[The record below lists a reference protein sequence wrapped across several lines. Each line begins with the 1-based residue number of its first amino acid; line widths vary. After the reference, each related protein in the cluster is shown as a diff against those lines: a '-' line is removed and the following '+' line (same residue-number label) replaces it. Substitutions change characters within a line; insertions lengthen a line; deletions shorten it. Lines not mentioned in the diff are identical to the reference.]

1 MLGKNNLN
9 EKKRKMNMQNKK
21 ERFSI
26 RKFTVGAASVLLGFT
41 FFGMNTQFVK
51 ADNISSEQEE
61 KKENID
67 TNQSDTTLNKTD
79 QNVKPDLS
87 TYSGLTSFLKAS
99 TVPQT
104 GSTKLQTSSSDST
117 SSETNKDNH
126 VNNDQN
132 SQTQNTNG
140 TNTSDQ
146 TDKLNQN
153 GSNSDQT
160 DKTNSNGSNSD
171 QTDKNNSKGSNS
183 DQSSDITGSGDNS
196 KDNGKLP
203 DNSKDNNDP
212 ANTGDQSGK
221 TPDSIKKKDTDLT
234 ANDNKTGYL
243 PTIVNGAAHVYNW
256 AQFRNAYQ
264 NKTINEIDIMQNIV
278 ADNNINW
285 VGFDFDGRTLL
296 IKSYDADKRTDK
308 YTINF
313 KGNHPNLNGYTSL
326 DLTYENLNIW
336 SADFYGIARAYD
348 LIGNNYA
355 NITFKNVDF
364 HGSQMI
370 YTNNNT
376 HIFFV
381 GNNTAE
387 TVKTPYDVNGPSDA
401 NNQQLFQYTGDNNSI
416 TFSGTFVGKTYGG
429 NVIEMSG
436 DYNKVT
442 IDKGATVSLYPR
454 GNSDGTSWISNPAE
468 TTGTIFAIVL
478 RGNNES
484 VDVNGTL
491 NIVVQNDKYKG
502 QYDNN
507 QATAIYINDSTTS
520 TFNILNDATVNI
532 NTNGDIADFNYRR
545 NVIYDGGN
553 FNIRPRGTLNVTGQN
568 MGNYSDTLVYIK
580 GKADIENG
588 AFNIRLLDN
597 AGTGAITLVDV
608 QGGTLI
614 VNNPTSL
621 ILDAHLNKNPN
632 TSIIGSMPITITN
645 VRQKFDLSG
654 LGININEL
662 QLPPFHV
669 LKVRKTNQTI
679 SVDNIELLNGLR
691 KITQK
696 DLTDLKDKMANSG
709 IKFEALPPD
718 VITSLQTAA
727 STNATYDSLFKDI
740 IQKAFNNQNNFG
752 YNNISFIPANPSG
765 FLDIDPSKVDVVRN
779 SDGSQTISGKAGSV
793 INYDAA
799 LDGPDT
805 DLQHPKNIFSLVLPV
820 ATKAYITANLV
831 DGNKNKSVWSP
842 KDANGNELIANPY
855 ADTNDSLRDT
865 GNSSL
870 DPLPTQFVAV
880 VNDDGSFEFTIPA
893 EQVLKLNK
901 AYSVELSPSANFI
914 GYDQTEINSGS
925 RPISKNL
932 NIQTLNEARNHAA
945 QEINDAIN
953 NAKTNLPNN
962 LTPEQN
968 AAFNDAIAKAAA
980 AASQTIT
987 DDNKT
992 TSVYDPSANTYVEVN
1007 NRKQAAIDI
1016 IEQALKNAKSSSE
1029 TETNRADAINEL
1041 NDAANKQINSYPS
1054 QTTAINQARDNAI
1067 NQVKAAKTPEEIT
1080 KAKETGVDA
1089 INHVAQGYKD
1099 AIKADLDSQIKQLKS
1114 ALQGIAEDTNLDSK
1128 QKDDILALA
1137 DRLNR
1142 PQAIIADK
1150 GDIDKDE
1157 DQPSVESHQKEA
1169 QDVIIALQN
1178 TINAI
1183 TKLENSAK
1191 DQITKHTDKAEQIK
1205 DALNKT
1211 VHDVITGDDPDGSKG
1226 LEVIDKVYADQE
1238 AENIINAAQAA
1249 KKRVQESGLSAD
1261 DQASY
1266 LTEIDN
1272 AVKLATAQPGTNGYD
1287 ANESIYGVS
1296 DENAIK
1302 QRIAKAQNAFA
1313 KAAAKAELVGFGQ
1326 TSNTNIGVT
1335 TTPAIDQAIKAG
1347 LTAIDQATDIDA
1359 AEEQAKK
1366 NVLKE
1371 ISKKKLNDAE
1381 SDFENQLDNVTG
1393 LTAKDIDDVKEQA
1406 RKLINNEQKPVGYN
1420 QKIDQADSLE
1430 AIDSVRNDGID
1441 ALSKLLAAQ
1450 TEKGQLNKQITEA
1463 TQKIRQKQ
1471 EQANQAID
1479 NINSLTDEQKA
1490 AYHKQVNDLADQGVN
1505 DLATTESSKI
1515 DDLVNTVNG
1524 NIDNVVTKAQGK
1536 ANEVVETAKT
1546 SAKQKLADEATAAKN
1561 AIDQIPDSQLSQTS
1575 KDYYKDLID
1584 KHVKE
1589 ATDKIDAT
1597 TVVDAIAS
1605 IQKDGEANIN
1615 RDLNDAQISAARS
1628 KAIKDLRD
1636 AKEAAKKVLND
1647 AHDAKSISDSSWQD
1661 KLNQIDKYYDQ
1672 ATEAIAVDY
1681 QLGDITNHATK
1692 GIADI
1697 KSVADSISS
1706 DIESQKLA
1714 QQKQNALNDLQKA
1727 VDNVRNHITNDP
1739 NLSPTEKT
1747 KYYNQITEKFNNAQ
1761 SAIQAAGKDQ
1771 VQAALNDGKVE
1782 LNKIQE
1788 DADIQSAK
1796 DKAISELLAEKNTIY
1811 QKIGNLDEVTSAN
1824 KDQLR
1829 KKVDAAY
1836 DAAISKVNNPSPA
1849 TIDQITSEKEQGKKN
1864 IDDVITDLNINKII
1878 NQQKLDQYAEQAI
1891 NRIQS
1896 STDISQDL
1904 KSQTITAIQS
1914 ARDSAKAK
1922 VTNQTDIAS
1931 ANSAEK
1937 DGEKAIDL
1945 AESQG
1950 NGLDTLKN
1958 NASKQIDDAADS
1970 AIKRLNDLYNSL
1982 SDEAKTELKSTF
1994 DDVTN
1999 SINTT
2004 AQNAKAQIK
2013 KATNKQNVSDIYND
2027 AINSIGNAESKANL
2041 SATKSQAKEAIQ
2053 KAADEAKKNLS
2064 DPKDQDAIDVV
2075 AKLGVSDVDA
2085 AQDIDTVNKIK
2096 GNAIDGIKNITSIAQ
2111 SSDAENTRRLKQEA
2125 IDALNQKLGDK
2136 SQNTG
2141 ALGDVGNLIDL
2152 TDQQKADY
2160 QNALQQAHDRAVANV
2175 EGATKENIDTEK
2187 NTGLKNIDDIVTAAK
2202 LQAAKNRAKADLDH
2216 LAQDAVNKDK
2226 KDETTINAERDKAK
2240 ANVDKAQNQDEVK
2253 TAKDNGT
2260 TTITNIV
2267 NTADNEQLTANKAAA
2282 KSSFE
2287 EAVNKLQTQLNN
2299 DLANKKIG
2307 QDQFD
2312 DLKSKLDKVRSDG
2325 ETRITS
2331 STKQTDLDDAIAK
2344 NTSDLNGISSAITS
2358 AENLNEALAKLQDAV
2373 NKATA
2378 SANKIA
2384 NDDPELAGRMR
2395 EQIEQER
2402 SKAAKNIQ
2410 AAKNSSQ
2417 DANVAINEA
2426 AANGVNAL
2434 NHLTER
2440 FEQKNKVIN
2449 DLKQYSQ
2456 SAKTSLQDPNLS
2468 STEVATGE
2476 QAINQALQQG
2486 ITNIYQATDTDDLAK
2501 IEDTIKQNIDNAKLP
2516 TSLLAEKN
2524 KQISALDQ
2532 YVKDKGDIN
2541 SIAKDLSDEQKQD
2554 LQNQVD
2560 QAVKKAK
2567 EKIQAINLPENAQV
2581 ADLETAKNK
2590 LSNAEKGIPEN
2601 GETADFGEAGVD
2613 KVYTLAKTKEAIFQA
2628 KQEAIAEL
2636 QQNKNAA
2643 NEAVEKSGLS
2653 ASDQAKQKQKIQDI
2667 FDSSK
2672 DKINNISDKKPDGT
2686 DKTVE
2691 EVTQEAKAIVDAASK
2706 GYQGPNGEKIP
2717 GFDQVKNDA
2726 DLAGAKTTAE
2736 GILQNKQTQA
2746 KQTIDQSQLTQEQ
2759 KTAAKNAVD
2768 TAYENAKT
2776 EIEKQTDIS
2785 KIPTDEAQIG
2795 QEIDNIIKNSS
2806 SWVKTDQT
2814 NALNGTEG
2822 IDGLQEQFDKL
2833 TAEQKANPEYSGNI
2847 KDITDSITAI
2857 KQADNIEAI
2866 SAAYDKG
2873 ITALNKLKG
2882 METINE
2888 SLNKAKAD
2896 INANN
2901 DLDQDKKNE
2910 LIQNAENHAKEGKQN
2925 IANVTA
2931 PTGDPEA
2938 KKNQISQAA
2947 DNAVNDIQ
2955 SEVNKATDVSRTK
2968 ADDELKQKYQE
2979 AIDKLHKDYGAQAI
2993 TSATDSAWNTHQ
3005 HVTGNTF
3012 DEIKKSKLDAEKAI
3026 AKGAV
3031 DDAAAN
3037 AKNKLDK
3044 DETKKPDGSKY
3055 TDKEKQDIKDQIDKN
3070 SKDAKDKIDQ
3080 TTGKKDDK
3088 TGKTDTDDARDEGI
3102 TIIGG
3107 SNVEID
3113 KAAAQTKFDQD
3124 TAKLQKQIDDDLAA
3138 KKLSQDQ
3145 YDQLKEQISQAKQ
3158 DGTKRI
3164 SESTTAE
3171 ELTKAQENNQAD
3183 LSNISSAIARIEAI
3197 NQIKQN
3203 AINELQANKDAADQA
3218 IEKSGLSASD
3228 QAKQKQKIQD
3238 IFDSSKNKI
3247 NSISDKKPDGT
3258 DKTIDEI
3265 TQEAKAIVDAASK
3278 GSQGSNGEKIPGF
3291 DQIKNDV
3298 DLAGAKTTA
3307 EGILQ
3312 NKQAQAKQIIDQS
3325 QLTQVQKTIAK
3336 NLVDTACENAK
3347 TEIEKQTDISQIP
3360 TDEAQI
3366 GREIDDIIKNSSKW
3380 VTIDKNNA
3388 LVGDGDVAGLQTGL
3402 DELADRQ
3409 KSNPDYAADIKDIT
3423 DSIEG
3428 IKNASEMEKVTAA
3441 YNKGMTALNKLK
3453 GKETVQVASDKAI
3466 SELIQNDDIDEN
3478 TKNQMIAAIKDQA
3491 KKGKENISNISNSA
3505 SDLETIKG
3513 QISDAANN
3521 AVNEIQSIVNKA
3533 TNESRTKA
3541 DQELQQKYQEAIDK
3555 LHKDYGAQAIT
3566 SATDSAWNTHQHVTG
3581 NTFDEIK
3588 KSKLDAEK
3596 AIAKGAVDDAAANA
3610 KNKLDKDETKKPDG
3624 SKYTDKEKQDIK
3636 DQIDKNSKDAKDKI
3650 DQTTGKK
3657 DDKTGKTDTDDARD
3671 EGITIIGGSN
3681 VEIDKAAA
3689 QTKFDQDTAKLQKQI
3704 DDDLAAKKLSQDQY
3718 DQLKEQISK
3727 VKQDGTKRISES
3739 TTAEELAKAQEQNQ
3753 TDLNNISSAIA
3764 KIEATNNGSS
3774 NNSNSG
3780 GSGSSSDGSGNSQ
3793 VPVATKPGTGGDK
3806 DVDTSVANAEEVTL
3820 MHNAYVYDLDG
3831 KRCNK
3836 IILGAG
3842 SIVKTYGIENI
3853 NGNQYYILIDRG
3865 DNNRKYYLAIGN
3877 VKYLEQKLKND
3888 ASVYDKYGNKI
3899 KNLGVIKKGET
3910 VHTYGD
3916 VVNIRGEKYFI
3927 IGTNQYIKASKVN
3940 IEKIVPKT
3948 ENAEVTP
3955 VSVPESTKENATV
3968 EKTIM
3973 HNAYLYD
3980 EKGVRCNKLI
3990 FGAGSIIDTVGIKRI
4005 NGKLYYGL
4013 ADGMYIA
4020 AGNIDPKQ
4028 LKLKHNAFIYGQY
4041 GNRISKRILRKHKKV
4056 RTYGAPVKIKNKLYY
4071 IVAKNK
4077 YVKKANF

>member
-387 TVKTPYDVNGPSDA
+387 TVKTPYDVNGPSDG
-401 NNQQLFQYTGDNNSI
+401 NNQQLFQYTGNNNSI

-779 SDGSQTISGKAGSV
+779 NDGSQTISGKAGSV

-1041 NDAANKQINSYPS
+1041 NDAANKQISSYPS
-1054 QTTAINQARDNAI
+1054 QTATIMQARDNAI

-1080 KAKETGVDA
+1080 KAKDTGVDA

-1099 AIKADLDSQIKQLKS
+1099 AIKADLDSQIKQVKS

-1169 QDVIIALQN
+1169 QDAITALQN

-1183 TKLENSAK
+1183 TKLESSAK

-1249 KKRVQESGLSAD
+1249 KKRVQETGLSAD

-1272 AVKLATAQPGTNGYD
+1272 AVKLATAQPGTDGYD
-1287 ANESIYGVS
+1287 ANESIYGTS

-1771 VQAALNDGKVE
+1771 VQVALNDGKVE

-2136 SQNTG
+2136 TQNTG

-2476 QAINQALQQG
+2476 QAINHALQQG

-2567 EKIQAINLPENAQV
+2567 EKIQAINLPENAQA

-2601 GETADFGEAGVD
+2601 GETADFGESGVD

-2643 NEAVEKSGLS
+2643 NEAVEDSGLSVSDQAKQKQKIQDIFDSSKDKINNISDKKPDGTDKTVEEVTQEAKAIVDAASKGYQGPNGEKIPGFDQVKNDADLAGAKTTAEGILQNKQTQAKQTIDQSQLTQEQKTAAKNAVDTAYENAKTEIEKQTDISKIPTDEAQIGQEIDNIVKNSSSWVKTDQTNALNGTEVIDGLQEQFDKLTAEQKANPEYSGNIKDITDSITAIKQADNIQAISAAYDKGITALNKLKGMETINESLNKAKADINANNDLDQDKKNELIQNAENHAKEGKQNIANVTAPTGDPEAKKNQISQAADNAVNDIQSEVNKATDVSRTKADDELKQKYQEAIDKLHKEYGAQAITSATDSAWNTHQNVTGDTPEEIQKNELDAEKAIAKGAVDDAAANAKNKLDKDETKKPDGSKYTDKEKQDIKDQIDKNSKDAKDQIDNSDDSSSIDKHRDDGITIIGGSNVEIDKAAAQTKFDQDTAKLQKQIDDDLAGKKLNQDQYNQLKNQISQVKQDGTKRISESTTAEELTKAQEQNQADLSKTSSAIARIESINQIKQNAINELQANKDAADQAIEKSGLS

-2795 QEIDNIIKNSS
+2795 QEIDNIVKNSS

-2814 NALNGTEG
+2814 NALNGTEV

-2857 KQADNIEAI
+2857 KQADNIQAI

-2979 AIDKLHKDYGAQAI
+2979 AIDKLHKEYGAQAI

-3012 DEIKKSKLDAEKAI
+3012 DEIQKNELDAEKAI

-3070 SKDAKDKIDQ
+3070 SKDAKDKINQ

-3088 TGKTDTDDARDEGI
+3088 TGKTDTDDARDEG
-3102 TIIGG
+3102 T
-3107 SNVEID
+3107 
-3113 KAAAQTKFDQD
+3113 
-3124 TAKLQKQIDDDLAA
+3124 KQI
-3138 KKLSQDQ
+3138 
-3145 YDQLKEQISQAKQ
+3145 
-3158 DGTKRI
+3158 
-3164 SESTTAE
+3164 
-3171 ELTKAQENNQAD
+3171 
-3183 LSNISSAIARIEAI
+3183 
-3197 NQIKQN
+3197 
-3203 AINELQANKDAADQA
+3203 KD
-3218 IEKSGLSASD
+3218 
-3228 QAKQKQKIQD
+3228 
-3238 IFDSSKNKI
+3238 
-3247 NSISDKKPDGT
+3247 T
-3258 DKTIDEI
+3258 
-3265 TQEAKAIVDAASK
+3265 
-3278 GSQGSNGEKIPGF
+3278 
-3291 DQIKNDV
+3291 
-3298 DLAGAKTTA
+3298 
-3307 EGILQ
+3307 
-3312 NKQAQAKQIIDQS
+3312 
-3325 QLTQVQKTIAK
+3325 
-3336 NLVDTACENAK
+3336 
-3347 TEIEKQTDISQIP
+3347 
-3360 TDEAQI
+3360 
-3366 GREIDDIIKNSSKW
+3366 
-3380 VTIDKNNA
+3380 
-3388 LVGDGDVAGLQTGL
+3388 L
-3402 DELADRQ
+3402 D
-3409 KSNPDYAADIKDIT
+3409 
-3423 DSIEG
+3423 
-3428 IKNASEMEKVTAA
+3428 
-3441 YNKGMTALNKLK
+3441 
-3453 GKETVQVASDKAI
+3453 
-3466 SELIQNDDIDEN
+3466 
-3478 TKNQMIAAIKDQA
+3478 
-3491 KKGKENISNISNSA
+3491 
-3505 SDLETIKG
+3505 
-3513 QISDAANN
+3513 
-3521 AVNEIQSIVNKA
+3521 
-3533 TNESRTKA
+3533 
-3541 DQELQQKYQEAIDK
+3541 
-3555 LHKDYGAQAIT
+3555 
-3566 SATDSAWNTHQHVTG
+3566 
-3581 NTFDEIK
+3581 
-3588 KSKLDAEK
+3588 
-3596 AIAKGAVDDAAANA
+3596 
-3610 KNKLDKDETKKPDG
+3610 
-3624 SKYTDKEKQDIK
+3624 
-3636 DQIDKNSKDAKDKI
+3636 
-3650 DQTTGKK
+3650 
-3657 DDKTGKTDTDDARD
+3657 
-3671 EGITIIGGSN
+3671 
-3681 VEIDKAAA
+3681 
-3689 QTKFDQDTAKLQKQI
+3689 
-3704 DDDLAAKKLSQDQY
+3704 
-3718 DQLKEQISK
+3718 
-3727 VKQDGTKRISES
+3727 
-3739 TTAEELAKAQEQNQ
+3739 
-3753 TDLNNISSAIA
+3753 
-3764 KIEATNNGSS
+3764 NGSS

-3877 VKYLEQKLKND
+3877 VKYLVQKLKND

-3899 KNLGVIKKGET
+3899 KNQGVIKKGET